1 MGKGNAREQEASH
14 AHTTAAAATP
24 TPSKRVPLR
33 IGRGFRDSNANG
45 GRSHVRG
52 PAASRYMRAS
62 SSSSSPCVVG
72 EMEGGRCELAAQELS

>member
-24 TPSKRVPLR
+24 SPSKRVPLR

-45 GRSHVRG
+45 GRSHHVRG
-52 PAASRYMRAS
+52 PAASRYMRTS
-62 SSSSSPCVVG
+62 SSSLLPVVA
-72 EMEGGRCELAAQELS
+72 EMEGGRCQV